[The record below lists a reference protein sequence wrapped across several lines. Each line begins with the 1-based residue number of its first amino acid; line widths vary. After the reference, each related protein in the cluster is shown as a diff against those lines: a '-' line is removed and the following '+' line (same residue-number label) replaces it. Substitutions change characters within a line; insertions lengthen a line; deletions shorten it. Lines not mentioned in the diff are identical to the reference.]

1 MIGRPTSGQT
11 ALTRLANLTIE
22 VPIGRQSRDYY
33 AQQVSAEIACIFISR
48 GLSTRAVGRV
58 CWSGMIVSDE
68 HVELPPVPGDR
79 IPPSPDPLPVVPAHH
94 GLPDRRG
101 QRGAD
106 GALPP

>member
-1 MIGRPTSGQT
+1 MLMHRP
-11 ALTRLANLTIE
+11 RLAWT
-22 VPIGRQSRDYY
+22 R
-33 AQQVSAEIACIFISR
+33 ASASYRAV
-48 GLSTRAVGRV
+48 LSTRAVGPA

-106 GALPP
+106 